1 MHTRLWSLG
10 VFLVAIGIAAHVV
23 GWDTLLWAPRM
34 LLESLL
40 WVPAALVDAVTAS
53 PATTGIILLG
63 VALMAV
69 ARLRGRRRD

>member
-10 VFLVAIGIAAHVV
+10 VFLVAIGIAAQVV